1 MKTTIKLLLAAAVI
15 SGVAS
20 CSKEEPFDGKET
32 TEFGKVSTASLK
44 VALENENGVPD
55 VYNRPTRAGAPDVND
70 FTVDFI
76 KEGETE
82 PAQSYVYSEMPEV
95 VTLPVGKYTARASY
109 GENAPAAW
117 ENPYFEGSS
126 EQFDIVA
133 DEITDNVAPIVC
145 RLSNVRVSIVFDPA
159 LQTKMSAD
167 SKVTVKVGDTG
178 SLDFTAADSE
188 KSGYFAYVED
198 SHTLAATFEG
208 EVDGY
213 ATKETK
219 AYDDV
224 APGKHYRI
232 TFRLHEAG
240 DEDPGDI
247 SGDLS
252 VDASVEVVDMN
263 SEVDYDEPTVPD
275 DMRPTEPGDEPDPG
289 PGPDEPGETGPTV
302 TGEGSIV
309 FDQQIE
315 VTSELQCKFNVHSET
330 GVTALTVKIISDK
343 LTPEELS
350 TMGLAQNLDLVNPG
364 ECEEGLSGLG
374 FPVKDQVAGQK
385 DVHFD
390 ISQFMTMLMVLGS
403 NETHKF
409 EITATDASGST
420 TKTLI
425 LHVN

>member
-1 MKTTIKLLLAAAVI
+1 MKTTIKLLLAAALL
-15 SGVAS
+15 SGVTS
-20 CSKEEPFDGKET
+20 CSKEEPFGGDET

-44 VALENENGVPD
+44 VALENESGVPD
-55 VYNRPTRAGAPDVND
+55 VHNRPTRAGAPDVND

-76 KEGETE
+76 KDGETE
-82 PAQSYVYSEMPEV
+82 PTQSYVYSEMPEV

-145 RLSNVRVSIVFDPA
+145 RLSNVRVSIVFDPT
-159 LQTKMSAD
+159 LQGKMSAD

-240 DEDPGDI
+240 AEDPGDI
-247 SGDLS
+247 TGDLS

-275 DMRPTEPGDEPDPG
+275 DMRPSEGGDEPDPG
-289 PGPDEPGETGPTV
+289 PDPGENAPAV
-302 TGEGSIV
+302 TAKAPLS
-309 FDQQIE
+309 FDKDNE
-315 VTSELQCKFNVHSET
+315 VTDGMECEFYVHSET
-330 GVTALTVKIISDK
+330 GIVSLTVDIDSTT
-343 LTPEELS
+343 LTAEELEGV
-350 TMGLAQNLDLVNPG
+350 GLQSHLDLVNPG
-364 ECEEGLSGLG
+364 NMAEALGGLG
-374 FPVKDQVAGQK
+374 FPINVSGQK
-385 DVHFD
+385 DLTFNITD
-390 ISQFMTMLMVLGS
+390 FMPMLTMLGPG
-403 NETHKF
+403 THKF
-409 EITATDASGST
+409 IIKVTDEGGTT
-420 TKTLI
+420 TKTLTLI
-425 LHVN
+425 TK